1 MKVCLIAPITRRREP
16 PRNYPMGLAYIA
28 SVLLNEGHE
37 VEVLDLDI
45 NRHWSDGEREEK
57 IRRLNCDVVGIG
69 GLITTYRDSKTIVE
83 QVKHYHPETK
93 VVIGGRMAASC
104 PELWLEKTPA
114 DFVVEGEGEITAV
127 ELLRAI
133 EQGEDYINVKGIWY
147 KEGEKFIRTLPR
159 EYIPD
164 LDQLPRPA
172 YDLFDLEAYIANW
185 KDWVR
190 GARPVMMITC
200 RGCVVLCSFC
210 YQGFGGFR
218 QRSVENFT
226 DEVEFLVGQYGID
239 TIFFGDSTLMVNKK
253 FVEGFCNELLRRKI
267 RLRWYGASRVS
278 DIGPKH
284 RDLLRL
290 MREAGCQRL
299 HFGVESGSPKILKG
313 IKKGTTVEAAEQ
325 AIRLAREAGL
335 IVHSTYIYGLPG
347 ETRETVQETVDFCR
361 RNLTPT
367 SFFFATPYP
376 ETELYSQ
383 ALGSGKIV
391 DEEEFISRL
400 GDVDQYTVNLSEI
413 PDDEFVP
420 FKNRM
425 EKATRIPIPVYLYR
439 YWRNYGTANLLR
451 YLAFAWENYT
461 ATELAGRILN
471 YFRRKP
477 KSVVPAVP
485 RPAPVPLPP
494 TAQVKDAFPI
504 S

>member
-28 SVLLNEGHE
+28 SVLVNEGHE

-45 NRHWSDGEREEK
+45 NRYWSDGEREEK
-57 IRRLNCDVVGIG
+57 IKRLNCDVVGIG
-69 GLITTYRDSKTIVE
+69 GLITTYRDSKTIVQ

-93 VVIGGRMAASC
+93 VVVGGRMAASS

-114 DFVVEGEGEITAV
+114 DFVVEGEGEVTAV

-172 YDLFDLEAYIANW
+172 YHLFDIEAYLANW
-185 KDWVR
+185 KNWVR
-190 GARPVMMITC
+190 DARPVMMITC

-239 TIFFGDSTLMVNKK
+239 TINFGDSTLMVNKK
-253 FVEGFCNELLRRKI
+253 FVEGFCHEVLRRKMN
-267 RLRWYGASRVS
+267 LKWYCASRVS

-284 RDLLRL
+284 KDLLNL
-290 MREAGCQRL
+290 MRAAGCKRL
-299 HFGVESGSPKILKG
+299 HFGVESGSPEILKR

-325 AIRLAREAGL
+325 AISLARKAGL
-335 IVHSTYIYGLPG
+335 IVHTTYIYGLPG
-347 ETRETVQETVDFCR
+347 ETRDTIRETAKFCQ

-367 SFFFATPYP
+367 SFFYATAYP

-383 ALGSGKIV
+383 ALGQGKIK
-391 DEEEFISRL
+391 DEEEFISQL
-400 GDVDQYTVNLSEI
+400 GDVDQYTLNLSEI
-413 PDDEFVP
+413 PDDEFAGLKVE
-420 FKNRM
+420 M
-425 EKATRIPIPVYLYR
+425 EKATRLPLPIFLFRYLR
-439 YWRNYGTANLLR
+439 QYGPLNLLR
-451 YLAFAWENYT
+451 YLYFVWESYPT
-461 ATELAGRILN
+461 AELIGRFLS
-471 YFRRKP
+471 YFRTTPKPITPVTTAHSSRERKQE
-477 KSVVPAVP
+477 VH
-485 RPAPVPLPP
+485 
-494 TAQVKDAFPI
+494 VKDVFPV